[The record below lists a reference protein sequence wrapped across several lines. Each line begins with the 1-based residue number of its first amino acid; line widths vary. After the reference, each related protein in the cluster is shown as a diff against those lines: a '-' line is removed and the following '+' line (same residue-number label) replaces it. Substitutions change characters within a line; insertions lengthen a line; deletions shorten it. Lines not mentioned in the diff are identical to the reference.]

1 MVADAVAFARLHL
14 TSVLAAAKPDTT
26 SSERVAL
33 PRLYVQGTVISSLLA
48 VGCGLAGGT
57 AAAIDNVC
65 FPAADAS
72 CASHPLAAIGYGV
85 VGGAAVRAV
94 KGWRRQIPDA
104 GAERSLLAHTLVV
117 GTAPLAF
124 MGRTFASDDSVSER
138 SVRLA
143 RDEWSP
149 NERIAIQAVG
159 ALAAASWVNGVVQQ
173 GLSLQ
178 LTRAAVTVA
187 RLTMPDDPLA
197 TWWWTPVA
205 SASALAP
212 LVAAAAATAVAAY
225 ADGRVERLR
234 PAVVE
239 AQADAVE
246 SAVTRCDQIFALEA
260 PPEVSERR
268 AAAFRE
274 VADEWRAERR
284 ERARRDEV
292 GAAVR
297 SAAAA
302 AAYAASGGSIVAPF
316 LVGLGAI
323 E

>member
-1 MVADAVAFARLHL
+1 M
-14 TSVLAAAKPDTT
+14 
-26 SSERVAL
+26 
-33 PRLYVQGTVISSLLA
+33 QGTVISSLLA

-85 VGGAAVRAV
+85 VGGAAVRAMES
-94 KGWRRQIPDA
+94 WRRQIPDA

-124 MGRTFASDDSVSER
+124 MGRTFASDDGVSER

-159 ALAAASWVNGVVQQ
+159 ALAAASWANGVVQQ

-197 TWWWTPVA
+197 TWWWTP
-205 SASALAP
+205 
-212 LVAAAAATAVAAY
+212 AT
-225 ADGRVERLR
+225 
-234 PAVVE
+234 
-239 AQADAVE
+239 
-246 SAVTRCDQIFALEA
+246 
-260 PPEVSERR
+260 PPPPGT
-268 AAAFRE
+268 A
-274 VADEWRAERR
+274 
-284 ERARRDEV
+284 
-292 GAAVR
+292 
-297 SAAAA
+297 
-302 AAYAASGGSIVAPF
+302 
-316 LVGLGAI
+316 
-323 E
+323 

>member
-1 MVADAVAFARLHL
+1 MRRWALRAEVRVWDYDLL
-14 TSVLAAAKPDTT
+14 TACDFL
-26 SSERVAL
+26 
-33 PRLYVQGTVISSLLA
+33 G
-48 VGCGLAGGT
+48 
-57 AAAIDNVC
+57 
-65 FPAADAS
+65 
-72 CASHPLAAIGYGV
+72 
-85 VGGAAVRAV
+85 
-94 KGWRRQIPDA
+94 
-104 GAERSLLAHTLVV
+104 
-117 GTAPLAF
+117 
-124 MGRTFASDDSVSER
+124 

-260 PPEVSERR
+260 PPDVSERR

-292 GAAVR
+292 GAVVR

-302 AAYAASGGSIVAPF
+302 AAYAASGGSIVAPV
-316 LVGLGAI
+316 LVSLGAI